1 MGSDER
7 IQGLNWLKPVSLLK
21 AFVAG
26 RGYLLWP
33 EDLALAGNMQLVEAS
48 LEASGLNPEASAPN
62 VTYAIT
68 RLHPNLLLL
77 TFSLNWPQ
85 QACLSEQKGL
95 HFWHA
100 VVCNGPQSEASAL
113 AISDLGLSLL
123 NYYESHYVEIGEAL
137 AQIAQAPTTSN
148 MPNWSERFFRLP
160 QQLPSTLNSHMRAM
174 LADVRKTMPAVP
186 APAQTHLSPQRNLQ
200 WVAVSGWLLAGLLLS
215 VLLMVALRG

>member
-7 IQGLNWLKPVSLLK
+7 IQGLSWLKPVSLLK

-48 LEASGLNPEASAPN
+48 LETSVLNPEASAPN
-62 VTYAIT
+62 VAYAVT

-77 TFSLNWPQ
+77 TFKLNWPQ
-85 QACLSEQKGL
+85 QACSAEQIGL

-100 VVCNGPQSEASAL
+100 IVCNMPQSEASAL

-123 NYYESHYVEIGEAL
+123 NYYESHYAEVGESL
-137 AQIAQAPTTSN
+137 AQIATTQNAPG
-148 MPNWSERFFRLP
+148 WSEQFFRLP
-160 QQLPSTLNSHMRAM
+160 QQVPSTLNSQMRAV
-174 LADVRKTMPAVP
+174 LADVRKMISAVP
-186 APAQTHLSPQRNLQ
+186 APAQTHLSPQRNLR
-200 WVAVSGWLLAGLLLS
+200 WVAVSGWLVAGLLLS
-215 VLLMVALRG
+215 VLLMLVLRG